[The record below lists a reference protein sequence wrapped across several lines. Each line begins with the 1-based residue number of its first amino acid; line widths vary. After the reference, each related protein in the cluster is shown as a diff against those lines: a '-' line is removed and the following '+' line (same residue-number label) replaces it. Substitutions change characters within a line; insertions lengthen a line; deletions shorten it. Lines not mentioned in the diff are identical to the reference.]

1 MSNPNPSPST
11 STVPSPSN
19 PAASAAPTG
28 TPTVTTPVTAVAA
41 RGNRRQLP
49 LHQRAQFV
57 SFRTPID
64 TCAFPWAWL
73 RHVMLRGKLD
83 KLKIVFPG
91 TIVVVQGKAM
101 VNLQAA
107 ITIGTV
113 THVSQVAL
121 NEQESHSDAIW
132 KVASIEFIDPDDDE
146 GE

>member
-1 MSNPNPSPST
+1 
-11 STVPSPSN
+11 
-19 PAASAAPTG
+19 
-28 TPTVTTPVTAVAA
+28 
-41 RGNRRQLP
+41 
-49 LHQRAQFV
+49 
-57 SFRTPID
+57 
-64 TCAFPWAWL
+64 
-73 RHVMLRGKLD
+73 MLRGKLD